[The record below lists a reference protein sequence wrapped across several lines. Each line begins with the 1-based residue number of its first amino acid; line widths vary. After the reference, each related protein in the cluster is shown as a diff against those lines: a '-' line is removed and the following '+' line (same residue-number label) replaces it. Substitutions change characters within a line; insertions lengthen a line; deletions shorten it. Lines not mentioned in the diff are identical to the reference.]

1 MYPCA
6 PRFSGNRNEWVILS
20 GQQTTD
26 RVPVRKFDEHLDLE
40 LLADIR
46 PTISVFYF
54 WRWVFIKQSK
64 KFRRFAAKKD
74 LNKLIFNDV
83 TFWHYTI
90 ELSCCCDTLARRR
103 RKILGFRL
111 VSF

>member
-1 MYPCA
+1 MNGSFLADNRPPTVC
-6 PRFSGNRNEWVILS
+6 PSGN
-20 GQQTTD
+20 
-26 RVPVRKFDEHLDLE
+26 FDEHLDLE

-54 WRWVFIKQSK
+54 WRWVFIKQSN

-90 ELSCCCDTLARRR
+90 ELNCTLAHRRR
-103 RKILGFRL
+103 EGLGVRL